1 MVSISNWLTL
11 GLIGAGVLA
20 FYKLGGASGIGRK
33 IGGGFN
39 DFIGGI
45 TSSVTPQ
52 SSIQQIVSD
61 LGLQNKVEGLPLE
74 ERPITETE
82 KGLVSLAGVLESEEY
97 GGTINVET
105 QTFKNQFTT
114 QPLGFAIAPSGKV
127 KTGTVGLGESTIA
140 AQAELSKK
148 FGIPTFDVAGNIS
161 SFAGL
166 TAGNIF
172 SGGGSSGKSSS
183 KSSGSTGGQSGGSTG
198 NTGSSVSNASAA
210 HKKAF
215 GR

>member
-161 SFAGL
+161 TFAGL
-166 TAGNIF
+166 V
-172 SGGGSSGKSSS
+172 SGGSSGKSSS

-198 NTGSSVSNASAA
+198 KTGSSISR
-210 HKKAF
+210 
-215 GR
+215 GRFAGHGSGGFRG

>member
-45 TSSVTPQ
+45 TSSVTPE
-52 SSIQQIVSD
+52 SSIQQIVTD
-61 LGLQNKVEGLPLE
+61 LGLQNKVEDLPIE
-74 ERPITETE
+74 ERPITENE

-161 SFAGL
+161 TFAGL
-166 TAGNIF
+166 V
-172 SGGGSSGKSSS
+172 SG
-183 KSSGSTGGQSGGSTG
+183 GSTGGQTGGSKGGGQTG
-198 NTGSSVSNASAA
+198 GGLSHSQVSSPSF
-210 HKKAF
+210 KARNF
-215 GR
+215 Q

>member
-74 ERPITETE
+74 DRPITDPE
-82 KGLVSLAGVLESEEY
+82 KGLVSLAGVLQHENY
-97 GGTINVET
+97 GGVINVES

-114 QPLGFAIAPSGKV
+114 QPLGFAITPSGKV
-127 KTGTVGLGESTIA
+127 KTGTVGLGQSTIA

-148 FGIPTFDVAGNIS
+148 YGIPTFDVAGNIS

-172 SGGGSSGKSSS
+172 SGGGSSSSSS
-183 KSSGSTGGQSGGSTG
+183 KSSESTGGQSGGATG
-198 NTGSSVSNASAA
+198 KTGSSVSNASAS
-210 HKKAF
+210 HKAAF